1 MRSRSL
7 LDLMSELNSDLN
19 TQLPLAFR
27 PGSDQRFIDF
37 LGHEAVR
44 VALEDCAEQ
53 DVGHNLF
60 LSGASGSGKTHLL
73 RAAVNHA
80 AALGQSAAYVPC
92 ARLGAQLPQIV
103 EGLDTQA
110 LVCID
115 DVHSIAGIREAE
127 EALFHFHNRAQAQSC
142 RLIYAANAMPAQC
155 SLQLPDLVSRLEQ
168 GLRLTVAVLDEA
180 GKRSVLARRAAQ
192 RGLQLDEAVM
202 DFLFSRVSRDLQSLG
217 HVLDR
222 LDHASLAA
230 QRRLT
235 IPFIKTVLNV

>member
-1 MRSRSL
+1 
-7 LDLMSELNSDLN
+7 MSESMSALNV
-19 TQLPLAFR
+19 QLPLAFR

-37 LGHEAVR
+37 LGQDAVR
-44 VALEDCAEQ
+44 VALENCAERNLA
-53 DVGHNLF
+53 HNLF
-60 LSGASGSGKTHLL
+60 LAGASGSGKTHLL

-80 AALGQSAAYVPC
+80 TALGQSAAYVPC
-92 ARLGAQLPQIV
+92 ERLAAQLPQIL

-115 DVHSIAGIREAE
+115 DLQAIAGVHEAE
-127 EALFHFHNRAQAQSC
+127 VALFHFHNRAQAHAC
-142 RLIYAANAMPAQC
+142 RLVYAGHAMPAQC
-155 SLQLPDLVSRLEQ
+155 GLQLPDLVSRLEQ
-168 GLRLTVAVLDEA
+168 GLRLTVTVLDEA
-180 GKRSVLARRAAQ
+180 GKRTVLARRAEQ

-217 HVLDR
+217 QVLDR

-235 IPFIKTVLNV
+235 IPFIKTVLKV